1 MKDSQAEN
9 FAMILGE
16 QQKSFRKVVDLS
28 SGDGKGH

>member
-9 FAMILGE
+9 FAMILRE
-16 QQKSFRKVVDLS
+16 QRKVVDLS

>member
-16 QQKSFRKVVDLS
+16 QQKVLEKLS
-28 SGDGKGH
+28 I